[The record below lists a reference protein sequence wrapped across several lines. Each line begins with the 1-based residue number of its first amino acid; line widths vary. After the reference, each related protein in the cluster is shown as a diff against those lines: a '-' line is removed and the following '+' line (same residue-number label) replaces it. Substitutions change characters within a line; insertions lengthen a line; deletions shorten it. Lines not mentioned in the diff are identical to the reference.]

1 MPDVAGEL
9 RDEEKVSLSSQGPGG
24 GGVGLGDG
32 AGEGLVVSV
41 DNQPPPFD
49 VVLELLDGGRDG
61 QKKESAIKIY
71 HAEES
76 LDVEL
81 GGGEGELLDGV
92 GRGRIPSESMV

>member
-41 DNQPPPFD
+41 DNQLPPFD
-49 VVLELLDGGRDG
+49 VVLELLDRGGDG
-61 QKKESAIKIY
+61 Q
-71 HAEES
+71 
-76 LDVEL
+76 
-81 GGGEGELLDGV
+81 
-92 GRGRIPSESMV
+92 